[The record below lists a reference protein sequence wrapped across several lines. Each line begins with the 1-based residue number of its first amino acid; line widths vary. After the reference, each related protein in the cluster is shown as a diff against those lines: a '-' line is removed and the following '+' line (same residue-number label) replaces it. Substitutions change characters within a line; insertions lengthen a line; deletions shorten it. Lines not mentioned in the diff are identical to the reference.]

1 MEASRAFTAKER
13 LAPAPSS
20 DKGGGRPRIARVAL
34 SGIGASIPEAS
45 IGNEALVECFNSWVE
60 RENRRGAAEGGAP
73 LQKSSAAFIQHAS
86 GIRQRHVHT
95 PDGILDPD
103 RMAPRIAAR
112 ADDDLSVLAE
122 FGARAARTALDD
134 AGVDASD
141 VDLVICAA
149 SHLERLYPAIGIE
162 IQNEIGARG
171 AAFDLSLGCSSASG
185 GLHVA
190 FNLLRSGAHRRA
202 LVVTPEL
209 ITPHLN
215 FRDRQ
220 THFIFGDAATAML
233 VEAIGPDE
241 ERPGRFEVMD
251 TRSWT
256 QFSNNIRSNFSYLN
270 RAAQDDVGVIDTEG
284 KLIKQQ
290 GNKVFKE
297 VTIASHRFIVDFLAE
312 HGHTPQTVRR
322 FWLHQAN
329 ARMNGMILKLAF
341 GEEVGHDRA
350 PMVLDRLGNTAAAGA
365 VVALSENHRD
375 MAAGDFGLLCTYGAG
390 YSLGGALLRMM

>member
-1 MEASRAFTAKER
+1 M
-13 LAPAPSS
+13 
-20 DKGGGRPRIARVAL
+20 ARVAL
-34 SGIGASIPEAS
+34 SGIGVSIPEAS
-45 IGNEALVECFNSWVE
+45 IGNEALVDCFNLWVE
-60 RENRRGAAEGGAP
+60 RDNRRRAADGLEP
-73 LQKSSAAFIQHAS
+73 LQKSSAAFIEHAS

-103 RMAPRIAAR
+103 RMAPRI
-112 ADDDLSVLAE
+112 
-122 FGARAARTALDD
+122 AARTALDD

-375 MAAGDFGLLCTYGAG
+375 MTAGDFGLLCTYGAG